1 MARNTQHD
9 LLTTPSADVRARQRF
24 VLQFKREVERL
35 RRRSRA
41 IYEVRLAPELE
52 KTNPPDRDSW
62 VLENLYK
69 DPTYKTIC
77 ALKLTGQEMMWAA
90 IGAAIDPEK
99 DRMSGLYHGLREAD
113 KSLGTLNLDPA
124 LDISPTWHASR
135 IHLQPGGYLADGGND
150 DLTAG
155 AFYEEG
161 GALYSRGQGV
171 GTRESKAEC
180 IIRFIRDWKPDFKPL
195 RILDCCCSVG
205 ASATPYAEAFPE
217 AEIHAIDIA
226 PGMLRYGHVR
236 AELLGQQIHFHQ
248 MDAGATSFEEGSFDL
263 VVSHNAMH
271 EMPAA
276 SQAAMF
282 AESFRLL
289 KPGGLCIHQDVPLRF
304 EEKDSFEKAE
314 LLFDKW
320 FNGELY
326 WSDYAQNDCEQL
338 FDQAGFP
345 SQLRRCGFFSQL
357 DNTMQWYVAA
367 AQKP

>member
-9 LLTTPSADVRARQRF
+9 LLTTPNSDVRARQRF
-24 VLQFKREVERL
+24 VLQFKREVERI

-41 IYEVRLAPELE
+41 IYNTRLEPALE
-52 KTNPPDRDSW
+52 KIAPPDPDKW

-90 IGAAIDPEK
+90 IKAAIDPEK
-99 DRMSGLYHGLREAD
+99 DRISDLYNTVGDTDTLG
-113 KSLGTLNLDPA
+113 SLTLNPA
-124 LDISPTWHASR
+124 LDISPVWHASR
-135 IHLQPGGYLADGGND
+135 IHLQPDGYHVDKGND

-205 ASATPYAEAFPE
+205 ASSTPYAEAFPE

-226 PGMLRYGHVR
+226 PGMLRYAHAR
-236 AELLGQQIHFHQ
+236 AELLGNRVHFHQ
-248 MDAGATSFEEGSFDL
+248 MDAGATAFEDQSFDL

-271 EMPAA
+271 EMPSP

-282 AESFRLL
+282 SESFRLL

-304 EEKDSFEKAE
+304 DEKDSFEKAE

-326 WSDYAQNDCEQL
+326 WSDYAENNCEEL
-338 FDQAGFP
+338 LDQAGFP
-345 SQLRRCGFFSQL
+345 AQSRRCGFFAQL
-357 DNTMQWYVAA
+357 DNTMRWYVAA